1 MIFSERQ
8 HNMNDNRFGAI
19 LRVNNVNEALPL
31 GLKLLQERGVL
42 SESRGLTTM
51 RVPGP
56 VSTVYSQPRQRVLFD
71 PIRDA
76 NPFFHLIESLWIL
89 SGSNRVELPKYF
101 LDNISQFS
109 DDGVVFHGA
118 YGHRL
123 RNAFGFNQIERACEM
138 LKRKPDT
145 RQVVMSIWHPVMD
158 LDKSTKDMPC
168 NDMVM
173 LDIVEDQLNM
183 TVCNRSNDAVWG
195 AYGANAVQF
204 SILQEFIAISVGVK
218 VGYYVQQSNNYHV
231 YTDNPFW
238 LKFREGEYEHGH
250 VHNPYSMG
258 SVHPYPLATDAEDA
272 LMLYYDCIRMATQ
285 VEQGE
290 KLLDVE
296 YVSEFG
302 RNVIEPVVRAYDMYK
317 AKLYTSSM
325 AIIQELPAEDW
336 RLAMYEWVQRRA
348 QRASDKAGAL

>member
-1 MIFSERQ
+1 
-8 HNMNDNRFGAI
+8 MNDNRYGAI

-31 GLKLLQERGVL
+31 GLTLLQERGVL
-42 SESRGLTTM
+42 SESRGLHTM
-51 RVPGP
+51 RIPGP

-71 PIRDA
+71 TIRDA

-123 RNAFGFNQIERACEM
+123 RNAFGFDQIERACEM

-145 RQVVMSIWHPVMD
+145 RQVVMSIWNPIMD

-168 NDMVM
+168 NDMIM
-173 LDIVEDQLNM
+173 LDIVEGQLNM

-204 SILQEFIAISVGVK
+204 SMLQEFIALMTGTQ

-250 VHNPYSMG
+250 VHNPYSLG
-258 SVHPYPLATDAEDA
+258 SVYPYPLAVDAEDA

-290 KLLDVE
+290 NLLHVE

-302 RNVIEPVVRAYDMYK
+302 RTMVGPIVTAYSLYK
-317 AKLYTSSM
+317 MKLYAS
-325 AIIQELPAEDW
+325 AVAVLEELPASDW
-336 RLAMYEWVQRRA
+336 RLAMTEWVQRRA
-348 QRASDKAGAL
+348 QKAMFAGVTSGDAL

>member
-1 MIFSERQ
+1 
-8 HNMNDNRFGAI
+8 MNDNRYGAI

-31 GLKLLQERGVL
+31 GLTLLQARGVL
-42 SESRGLTTM
+42 SESRGLHTM

-71 PIRDA
+71 TIRDA

-101 LDNISQFS
+101 LDSISQFS

-123 RNAFGFNQIERACEM
+123 RSAFGFDQIERACEM

-145 RQVVMSIWHPVMD
+145 RQVVMSIWNPIMD

-168 NDMVM
+168 NDMIM
-173 LDIVEDQLNM
+173 LDIVEGQLNM

-204 SILQEFIAISVGVK
+204 SILQEFIAIMVGVK

-250 VHNPYSMG
+250 VYNPYSMD
-258 SVHPYPLATDAEDA
+258 SVHPYPLAADAEDA

-290 KLLDVE
+290 NLLYVE
-296 YVSEFG
+296 YVSTFG
-302 RNVIEPVVRAYDMYK
+302 RNVVEPVVRAYSLYK
-317 AKLYTSSM
+317 AKLYTS
-325 AIIQELPAEDW
+325 ALVVIQDIPAEDW
-336 RLAMYEWVQRRA
+336 RLAMAEWVERRMVRAAEKAA
-348 QRASDKAGAL
+348 QL

>member
-1 MIFSERQ
+1 
-8 HNMNDNRFGAI
+8 MNDNRYGAI

-31 GLKLLQERGVL
+31 GLTLLQERGVL
-42 SESRGLTTM
+42 SESRGLHTM

-71 PIRDA
+71 TLRDA
-76 NPFFHLIESLWIL
+76 NPFFHLIESLWVL

-123 RNAFGFNQIERACEM
+123 RNAFGFDQIERACEM

-145 RQVVMSIWHPVMD
+145 RQVVLSIWNPIMD
-158 LDKSTKDMPC
+158 LGKATKDMPC

-173 LDIVEDQLNM
+173 LDIVEGQLNM

-204 SILQEFIAISVGVK
+204 SVLQEFIAIMVGVK

-250 VHNPYSMG
+250 VHNPYSLD
-258 SVHPYPLATDAEDA
+258 SVHPYPLAVDATDAM
-272 LMLYYDCIRMATQ
+272 LLYYDCIHMATR

-290 KLLDVE
+290 DIRTVE
-296 YVSEFG
+296 YASEFG
-302 RNVIEPVVRAYDMYK
+302 RTMIEPVVRAYTLYK
-317 AKLYTSSM
+317 MKLYASSM
-325 AIIQELPAEDW
+325 AVIQDLPASDW
-336 RLAMYEWVQRRA
+336 RLAMFEWVQRRA
-348 QRASDKAGAL
+348 QRASDKKVVLA

>member
-1 MIFSERQ
+1 
-8 HNMNDNRFGAI
+8 MNDNRYGAI

-31 GLKLLQERGVL
+31 GLTLLQERGVL

-71 PIRDA
+71 TIRDA

-123 RNAFGFNQIERACEM
+123 RNAFGFDQIERACEM

-145 RQVVMSIWHPVMD
+145 RQVVMSIWNPIMD

-173 LDIVEDQLNM
+173 LDIVEGQLNM

-204 SILQEFIAISVGVK
+204 SMLQEFIALMTNTQ

-250 VHNPYSMG
+250 VHNPYSLG
-258 SVHPYPLATDAEDA
+258 SVHPYPLAVDAEDA

-290 KLLDVE
+290 NLLHVE

-302 RNVIEPVVRAYDMYK
+302 RTMVGPIVTAYSLYK
-317 AKLYTSSM
+317 MKLYAS
-325 AIIQELPAEDW
+325 AVAVLEELPASDW
-336 RLAMYEWVQRRA
+336 RLAMTEWVQRRA
-348 QRASDKAGAL
+348 QKAMFAGVTSGDAL

>member
-1 MIFSERQ
+1 
-8 HNMNDNRFGAI
+8 MNDNRYGAI

-31 GLKLLQERGVL
+31 GLTLLQERGVL

-71 PIRDA
+71 TIRDA

-123 RNAFGFNQIERACEM
+123 RNAFGFDQIERACEM

-145 RQVVMSIWHPVMD
+145 RQVVMSIWNPIMD

-168 NDMVM
+168 NDMIM
-173 LDIVEDQLNM
+173 LDIVEGQLNM

-204 SILQEFIAISVGVK
+204 SMLQEFIALMTGTQ

-250 VHNPYSMG
+250 VHNPYSLG
-258 SVHPYPLATDAEDA
+258 SVYPYPLAVDAEDA

-290 KLLDVE
+290 NLLHVE

-302 RNVIEPVVRAYDMYK
+302 RTMVGPIVTAYSLYK
-317 AKLYTSSM
+317 MKLYAS
-325 AIIQELPAEDW
+325 AVAVLEELPASDW
-336 RLAMYEWVQRRA
+336 RLAMTEWVQRRA
-348 QRASDKAGAL
+348 QKAMFAGVTSGDAL

>member
-1 MIFSERQ
+1 
-8 HNMNDNRFGAI
+8 MNDNRYGAI
-19 LRVNNVNEALPL
+19 LRVKNVNEALPL
-31 GLKLLQERGVL
+31 GLSLLQDRGVVA
-42 SESRGLTTM
+42 ESRGLFTK

-56 VSTVYSQPRQRVLFD
+56 VSTVYSNPCERVLFD

-89 SGSNRVELPKYF
+89 SGSNRVELPRYF
-101 LDNISQFS
+101 LSTIGAFS

-123 RNAFGFNQIERACEM
+123 RNAFGFDQIERACEM

-145 RQVVMSIWHPVMD
+145 RQVVMSIWNPIMD

-168 NDMVM
+168 NDMIM
-173 LDIVEDQLNM
+173 LDLVDGALNM
-183 TVCNRSNDAVWG
+183 TVCNRSNDAIWG

-204 SILQEFIAISVGVK
+204 SVLQEFIALMVGVK

-258 SVHPYPLATDAEDA
+258 KVQPYPLAVDAEDA
-272 LMLYYDCIRMATQ
+272 LMLYYDCIRLATQ
-285 VEQGE
+285 IEQGE
-290 KLLDVE
+290 TIDTVE
-296 YVSEFG
+296 YVSEYG
-302 RNVIEPVVRAYDMYK
+302 RTVVEPVVRAYSLYK
-317 AKLYTSSM
+317 AKLYASAM
-325 AIIQELPAEDW
+325 AVVMTIPATDW
-336 RLAMYEWVQRRA
+336 RLAMYEWVARRA
-348 QRASDKAGAL
+348 ERATAKAGAL

>member
-1 MIFSERQ
+1 
-8 HNMNDNRFGAI
+8 MNDNRYGAI

-31 GLKLLQERGVL
+31 GLSLLQERGVL
-42 SESRGLTTM
+42 SESRGLHTM
-51 RVPGP
+51 RAPGP

-76 NPFFHLIESLWIL
+76 NPFFHLIESLWVL

-123 RNAFGFNQIERACEM
+123 RNAFGFDQIEHAIDLFRC
-138 LKRKPDT
+138 KPDT
-145 RQVVMSIWHPVMD
+145 RQVVLSIWNPVTD
-158 LDKSTKDMPC
+158 LGASTKDMPC
-168 NDMVM
+168 NDMIM
-173 LDIVEDQLNM
+173 LDIVEGQLNM

-238 LKFREGEYEHGH
+238 LKFREGEYTHGH
-250 VHNPYSMG
+250 VYNPYSVG
-258 SVHPYPLATDAEDA
+258 SVHPYPLATSAEDA
-272 LMLYYDCIRMATQ
+272 TLLYYDCVRLATQ
-285 VEQGE
+285 VEQGGD
-290 KLLDVE
+290 LRMVE

-302 RNVIEPVVRAYDMYK
+302 CNVVEPVVRAYNLYK
-317 AKLYTSSM
+317 MKLYTSSM
-325 AIIQELPAEDW
+325 EVIGALPASDW
-336 RLAMYEWVQRRA
+336 RLAMFEWVQRRA
-348 QRASDKAGAL
+348 QRAADKKVVLA

>member
-1 MIFSERQ
+1 
-8 HNMNDNRFGAI
+8 
-19 LRVNNVNEALPL
+19 
-31 GLKLLQERGVL
+31 
-42 SESRGLTTM
+42 
-51 RVPGP
+51 
-56 VSTVYSQPRQRVLFD
+56 VLFD
-71 PIRDA
+71 TIRDA

-123 RNAFGFNQIERACEM
+123 RNAFGFDQIERAFDM

-145 RQVVMSIWHPVMD
+145 RQVVMSIWNPIMD

-173 LDIVEDQLNM
+173 LDIVEGQLNM

-204 SILQEFIAISVGVK
+204 SVLQEFIAIMVGVK

-250 VHNPYSMG
+250 VHNPYSLG
-258 SVHPYPLATDAEDA
+258 SVHPYPLAVDAEDA

-290 KLLDVE
+290 DLRTVE
-296 YVSEFG
+296 YVSEYG
-302 RNVIEPVVRAYDMYK
+302 RTMIEPVVRAYSLYK
-317 AKLYTSSM
+317 MKLYASSM
-325 AIIQELPAEDW
+325 AVIQELPASDW
-336 RLAMYEWVQRRA
+336 RLAMFEWVQRRA
-348 QRASDKAGAL
+348 QRASDKKVVLA